1 MAFTIY
7 TISDPATIGSVLTS
21 MAMFFGQDS
30 WVGSM
35 IKTGLIIALLFILG
49 KGVVA
54 NGGLRLD
61 TMLIQLIIV
70 WVAFMPKTTV
80 TVEHFENAAP
90 ARVVDD
96 VPFAIAVPSA
106 MAGSFALFVTQKIE
120 VVMSSANPKF
130 ISASGETEVFAP
142 AKTLMAIVGC
152 AHDPDRCMDENWKQT
167 LFAASRYCGGGEMS
181 NKDFNRS
188 PSVFRAFAEG
198 LTQNNQTIIYTT
210 DNPYNPGGSGGQAAT
225 CEEVRQYINNV
236 ATDLEANNESV
247 FEKVLDGI
255 AKNTQQN
262 KYQQWA
268 NAQPST
274 REWPETL
281 EIINHVTNDSAQINN
296 VAITNVMAFSMAEQ
310 FARAGKTSFD
320 TIVEVKRDTG
330 LFEWAKAE
338 ADSAFMVTTASPK
351 FMDILFFIYIAA
363 TPIVMF
369 VAIANPESGIKVVGG
384 YLLFG
389 LWTQSWVPMMSI
401 ITGWYQNQLLNFPL
415 PGPLGFTPEYMAG
428 YLRHIYSTTIVA
440 SNMLQAS
447 PYMMFAIM
455 SGSMF
460 ALSNMISK
468 AAPSVGA
475 GSVAEGASPSSGGGK
490 PSSGVPNAAGLGNG
504 PSGAAQLASVQ
515 GGLGAL
521 SGGLGSS
528 SFAGGGNVQAAMG
541 GVLPNV
547 SAAGGAQLSTAAA
560 SAKVAETSQ
569 TASQAAEKA
578 WQQLFSIAKSG
589 STGVSSA
596 SVASALRSEGYT
608 VANQA
613 SDTTRDS
620 TGKSTTFGVGQT
632 TTQNSQFGANASAS
646 VSSRGLFDAIGSV
659 LQKEMDG
666 VSKEPGAAAKK
677 GSLGNLSAL
686 FGQAEKAM
694 SGGDTAKGNALLD
707 QFKNAAAR
715 HDANFGSASNS
726 VLGKVGGII
735 GKALNLEAGVTASA
749 DRKNSQATNLK
760 SEEGGSNERAISTGK
775 TITTSNGAT
784 NTVGTEGR
792 RSAEL
797 KKSAQEA
804 ESSTQSAKEAFQT
817 AQTARDAQSLTRTAT
832 TSSGMNSNSSIDG
845 AALVAAWGN
854 SQANSQGVSATSK
867 QAESR
872 ILSAI
877 GNALGNLGGD
887 FQASMAANEKRLRDE
902 HKGLVMNNDQIA
914 AAAALQSLNGMMQ
927 SGNQTAAATGF
938 AAIAQLAENSGM
950 GGGLNSQALVKAA
963 QLLNEVDGK
972 IQKNADELAPGAA
985 ATGNKVDAG
994 MQNADALRTRA
1005 TEFNNNAE
1013 AGAEGGFGAAKGSFG
1028 SATPQGDALKN
1039 DVLASKPEVQEA
1051 RNPHGYDQPYQNAT
1065 GNTSLIPESG
1075 DASTFVSGNYNPTF
1089 LKESAVALGGAYQM
1103 AENSINGG
1111 VQEGRQVSAD
1121 VAVPISG
1128 SLAAG
1133 EEVVSSTAKDAS
1145 SAVQAGAATA
1155 SGSGSS
1161 LPTLGGGPG
1170 IQLAGGQGAGS
1181 GTPITPQG
1189 NQQASSKP
1197 NSSVPSSQ
1205 GKGSAPIQGR

>member
-106 MAGSFALFVTQKIE
+106 MAGSFALFITQKIE

-188 PSVFRAFAEG
+188 PSVFRSFAEG
-198 LTQNNQTIIYTT
+198 LTQNNQTIIYTQ

-225 CEEVRQYINNV
+225 CDEARQYINNV
-236 ATDLEANNESV
+236 AADLEANNESV

-255 AKNTQQN
+255 AKNTQQS

-268 NAQPST
+268 NAQPSS
-274 REWPETL
+274 REWSETL
-281 EIINHVTNDSAQINN
+281 GIINHVTNDSAQINN

-338 ADSAFMVTTASPK
+338 SDSAFMVTTASPK
-351 FMDILFFIYIAA
+351 FMDILFFIFIAA

-401 ITGWYQNQLLNFPL
+401 ITGWYQNQLLNYPL
-415 PGPLGFTPEYMAG
+415 PGPVGFSPEYMAG

-475 GSVAEGASPSSGGGK
+475 GSVAEGGGQSSGGGK
-490 PSSGVPNAAGLGNG
+490 PSSGVPNATGLGNG
-504 PSGAAQLASVQ
+504 PAGAAQLAAVQ
-515 GGLGAL
+515 GGLGAI
-521 SGGLGSS
+521 SGGIGGNA
-528 SFAGGGNVQAAMG
+528 FAGGGNVQAAMG
-541 GVLPNV
+541 GVLPSV
-547 SAAGGAQLSTAAA
+547 SAAGGAQMTTAAA

-578 WQQLFSIAKSG
+578 WQQLFSVSRSG

-596 SVASALRSEGYT
+596 AVASALRSEGYS
-608 VANQA
+608 VADQA
-613 SDTTRDS
+613 SDTTKDAS
-620 TGKSTTFGVGQT
+620 GKSTRFGVGQT
-632 TTQNSQFGANASAS
+632 TTQSSQIGANASAGINFG
-646 VSSRGLFDAIGSV
+646 GLFSAIGSV
-659 LQKEMDG
+659 LQKELDG
-666 VSKEPGAAAKK
+666 ISKEPGAAAKR
-677 GSLGNLSAL
+677 GSLSNLSAI

-715 HDANFGSASNS
+715 HDSNFGNSADSI
-726 VLGKVGGII
+726 LGKVGGIL
-735 GKALNLEAGVTASA
+735 GKALKLEAGVQGSI
-749 DRKNSQATNLK
+749 DRKNAQATSLS
-760 SEEGGSNERAISTGK
+760 SEEGGSNERAISTGRS
-775 TITTSNGAT
+775 ITTSNGAT
-784 NTVGTEGR
+784 NSTGVEGKR
-792 RSAEL
+792 TADL
-797 KKSAQEA
+797 KRAAQEA
-804 ESSTQSAKEAFQT
+804 ESSTQTAKEAFQT

-832 TSSGMNSNSSIDG
+832 MSNGINANSKIDG
-845 AALVAAWGN
+845 DALVAAWGN
-854 SQANSQGVSATSK
+854 TQANTRGVSATPK
-867 QAESR
+867 DAENRVLAS
-872 ILSAI
+872 I
-877 GNALGNLGGD
+877 GSALGGLGGD
-887 FQASMAANEKRLRDE
+887 FQRSMNANEARLRAE
-902 HKGLVMNNDQIA
+902 NKGQLMNNDQIA
-914 AAAALQSLNGMMQ
+914 AAAALQALNGMMN
-927 SGNQTAAATGF
+927 SGNQTVAATGF
-938 AAIAQLAENSGM
+938 AAIAQLADSSGM
-950 GGGLNSQALVKAA
+950 GGAINTQALVKAA

-985 ATGNKVDAG
+985 ATNNAVDAG
-994 MQNADALRTRA
+994 LQNAGSVQTRA
-1005 TEFNNNAE
+1005 IEFNQG
-1013 AGAEGGFGAAKGSFG
+1013 AGARAESGFNAANGSFG
-1028 SATPQGDALKN
+1028 TAVTQGEGLK
-1039 DVLASKPEVQEA
+1039 DDLLASKPAVQEA

-1075 DASTFVSGNYNPTF
+1075 DSAKFVSGEYNPTF
-1089 LKESAVALGGAYQM
+1089 LKESAAALGGAYQM
-1103 AENSINGG
+1103 AENSIAGG
-1111 VQEGRQVSAD
+1111 IQEGKQVTAD
-1121 VAVPISG
+1121 IAVPISG

-1133 EEVVSSTAKDAS
+1133 EEVVSSASRDAGV
-1145 SAVQAGAATA
+1145 AVQTGASTA
-1155 SGSGSS
+1155 SGTASA

-1170 IQLAGGQGAGS
+1170 VQLTGGQGGGG
-1181 GTPITPQG
+1181 GTPPTVQS
-1189 NQQASSKP
+1189 NQNTSAKP
-1197 NSSVPSSQ
+1197 NSSEPSSP
-1205 GKGSAPIQGR
+1205 GKRASPMQGR

>member
-268 NAQPST
+268 SAQPST
-274 REWPETL
+274 REWSETL

-351 FMDILFFIYIAA
+351 FMDILFFIFIAA

-475 GSVAEGASPSSGGGK
+475 GSVAEGSSPSTGGSK
-490 PSSGVPNAAGLGNG
+490 PGAGIPNATGLGNG
-504 PSGAAQLASVQ
+504 PSGAAQLASIG
-515 GGLGAL
+515 GGLAAI
-521 SGGLGSS
+521 SGGVGGSA
-528 SFAGGGNVQAAMG
+528 FAGGANVAPAMG
-541 GVLPNV
+541 GTLP
-547 SAAGGAQLSTAAA
+547 SISSTAGAQVATAAA
-560 SAKVAETSQ
+560 DTKAAEATQSASQ
-569 TASQAAEKA
+569 TAEKG
-578 WQQLFSIAKSG
+578 WQQIFSTGRSG
-589 STGVSSA
+589 STAVSS
-596 SVASALRSEGYT
+596 SEVASAMRSEGYT
-608 VANQA
+608 VANTA
-613 SDTTRDS
+613 SDTQRDS
-620 TGKSTTFGVGQT
+620 SGQATTFRVGHDTSQTSRVGLGGEASIDLGGVMAAIGGVLDKKAGALSNATGK
-632 TTQNSQFGANASAS
+632 
-646 VSSRGLFDAIGSV
+646 
-659 LQKEMDG
+659 
-666 VSKEPGAAAKK
+666 AAEK
-677 GSLGNLSAL
+677 GSLENLQSL
-686 FGQAEKAM
+686 YGQAEKALAA
-694 SGGDTAKGNALLD
+694 GDTAKGNSLLD
-707 QFKNAAAR
+707 QFGKAAAS
-715 HDANFGSASNS
+715 HDANFGGGASS
-726 VLGKVGGII
+726 VLGQVGGIM
-735 GKALNLEAGVTASA
+735 GKALKLKGTLEGSVARGNIQTAGLSSDQSGSTDRTLSSGRQVT
-749 DRKNSQATNLK
+749 SQ
-760 SEEGGSNERAISTGK
+760 S
-775 TITTSNGAT
+775 GAT
-784 NTVGTEGR
+784 NTTGTQAS
-792 RSAEL
+792 RSASLTKAASDIE
-797 KKSAQEA
+797 SATNA
-804 ESSTQSAKEAFQT
+804 AKESFQT
-817 AQTARDAQSLTRTAT
+817 AQTAREAQSLTRSATA
-832 TSSGMNSNSSIDG
+832 SAGANSNSSIDG
-845 AALVAAWGN
+845 TALVAAWGN
-854 SQANSQGVSATSK
+854 TQMNSNGRDSGTSRQAMDRVVSALGS
-867 QAESR
+867 
-872 ILSAI
+872 
-877 GNALGNLGGD
+877 ALGAAGGE
-887 FQASMAANEKRLRDE
+887 FQQALAANVSRLRDE
-902 HKGLVMNNDQIA
+902 GKGATMSNDQIA
-914 AAAALQSLNGMMQ
+914 GAAAVQALHSMMQ
-927 SGNQTAAATGF
+927 SPNQTTAATGF
-938 AAIAQLAENSGM
+938 AAIATMAEKSGM
-950 GGGLNSQALVKAA
+950 GGAINSEALSRAA
-963 QLLNEVDGK
+963 SLVSEVDGK
-972 IQKNADELAPGAA
+972 LQSNSEALKPQAENAANRVDVGMANAASVEKNAANFNRDAENAA
-985 ATGNKVDAG
+985 A
-994 MQNADALRTRA
+994 
-1005 TEFNNNAE
+1005 
-1013 AGAEGGFGAAKGSFG
+1013 GGFGAASGSFG
-1028 SATPQGDALKN
+1028 SAQATGDTLAK
-1039 DVLASKPEVQEA
+1039 DVLAPKSDIQQS
-1051 RNPHGYDQPYQNAT
+1051 RNPYSYEAAHDRAV
-1065 GNTSLIPESG
+1065 GNTSFAPMSG
-1075 DASTFVSGNYNPTF
+1075 DASSYVAGDYNPTVA
-1089 LKESAVALGGAYQM
+1089 KEAAAVLGAAYQK
-1103 AENSINGG
+1103 AEQAVDGAISHG
-1111 VQEGRQVSAD
+1111 QQTSTS
-1121 VAVPISG
+1121 VAVPISN
-1128 SLAAG
+1128 SLSAG
-1133 EEVVSSTAKDAS
+1133 EQVVNSVGSHVDSAASTGAS
-1145 SAVQAGAATA
+1145 TGAGV
-1155 SGSGSS
+1155 SSS
-1161 LPTLGGGPG
+1161 LPTLGGGAG
-1170 IQLAGGQGAGS
+1170 INLSGGSGGGGQAPS
-1181 GTPITPQG
+1181 PQP
-1189 NQQASSKP
+1189 QQNPSSKP
-1197 NSSVPSSQ
+1197 NSSQPSTN
-1205 GKGSAPIQGR
+1205 GSGRAPMQGR